1 MLQALRSGAAGW
13 VAKIFFGLLVLSF
26 AVWGI
31 EDVFR
36 IGRTAPTAATIGERQ
51 ITVEDFRTAYNN
63 ELRRISNQAKRVI
76 TPEQARMAGIGDK
89 VLSDMIN
96 EAAID
101 NKIAALKLSISDD
114 AVVREIQADDMFQ
127 GPTGSFDR
135 NSFREILRQN
145 NLSENQYLALQRS
158 YSTREQ
164 LIEALRRNV
173 EAPEAFAKA
182 IHAFNNDSRSLTYL
196 ALKAEEPA
204 AVPAPADDALKAY
217 FDERKEG
224 FSAPEYRKIAV
235 LSLDPK
241 ALAATKSISD
251 EQLKAYYDA
260 NQPKYADLEKRS
272 IEQITF
278 PTVEEAK
285 AASDKIKSGSLFEQI
300 WLERKLKAEDVKL
313 GDLTKAQM
321 FDRKIADVAFSL
333 PMGEVSEPV
342 EGSFSTVLLRVT
354 GIQKQ
359 TLKPFDQV
367 KDEIRAVI
375 GEEEARKDVLAI
387 HDKIDEARL
396 GGATLEEAA
405 KPHALTVRMIDAID
419 RNGAG
424 PDGKPVAELSMQ
436 DKVLD
441 AAFRTDV
448 GADAGTLSEGDAY
461 AWLDVLG
468 VTPPRERSFEE
479 ARAAVEA
486 RWRED
491 EAQKRLDAR
500 ANEILAE
507 LKSGKSLED
516 VAAAQKLQVEQAET
530 TRLGGAPSITAAQA
544 KAIFQTKAEDFGQT
558 PADDE
563 GGRLVYRVTAENER
577 PYEPGKADDG
587 GQVEKISQSMAND
600 LVSALVKQIR
610 DQLGTKIDP
619 AGVAQVTGSGAS

>member
-36 IGRTAPTAATIGERQ
+36 IGRTAPTVATVGERQ

-101 NKIAALKLSISDD
+101 SKIAGLGLSISDD
-114 AVVREIQADDMFQ
+114 AVVREIQTDDTFQ

-135 NSFREILRQN
+135 NAFREILRQN

-158 YSTREQ
+158 YSKREQ
-164 LIEALRRNV
+164 LIDALRRNV
-173 EAPEAFAKA
+173 EAPEAFARA
-182 IHAFNNDSRSLTYL
+182 IHAFNSDSRSITYL

-204 AVPAPADDALKAY
+204 AVPAPSADALKAY
-217 FDERKEG
+217 FEERKDS
-224 FSAPEYRKIAV
+224 FSAPDYRKIAV

-241 ALAATKSISD
+241 ALAATKTISD
-251 EQLKAYYDA
+251 DRLKSYYEA

-272 IEQITF
+272 IEQISF
-278 PTVEEAK
+278 PTLDEAK
-285 AASDKIKSGSLFEQI
+285 AASDKIKAGALFEQV
-300 WLERKLKAEDVKL
+300 WAERKLKPEDVYL

-321 FDRKIADVAFSL
+321 FDKKIADAAFSL
-333 PMGEVSEPV
+333 PMGQVSGPV
-342 EGSFSTVLLRVT
+342 EGAFSTVLLRVT
-354 GIQKQ
+354 GVQQQK
-359 TLKPFDQV
+359 LRPFDEV
-367 KDEIRAVI
+367 KDEIRAVL
-375 GEEEARKDVLAI
+375 GEEEARKEVLAI

-405 KPHALTVRMIDAID
+405 KPNGLKVRIIEAVD
-419 RNGAG
+419 RAGAG
-424 PDGKPVAELSMQ
+424 PDGKPIAELPMQ
-436 DKVLD
+436 DKVVE

-448 GADAGTLSEGDAY
+448 GADAGTLNEGDAY
-461 AWLDVLG
+461 AWIDVLG
-468 VTPPRERSFEE
+468 VTPSRERTFDE
-479 ARAAVEA
+479 ARAAVET

-500 ANEILAE
+500 SDQVLAD
-507 LKSGKSLED
+507 LKAGKSFED
-516 VAAAQKLQVEQAET
+516 VAAGRKLEVEQAET
-530 TRLGGAPSITAAQA
+530 TRLGGAPSVTAEQA
-544 KAIFQTKAEDFGQT
+544 KAIFQTKVEEFGQT
-558 PADDE
+558 PPDE
-563 GGRLVYRVTAENER
+563 RGGRLVYRVTAENER

-587 GQVEKISQSMAND
+587 GQLEKISQSMAND

-619 AGVAQVTGSGAS
+619 AAVTQVTGGAS